1 MYNLNSI
8 LSVSALNT
16 YISFKLKNDP
26 KLKGIAVKGEI
37 SDISIN
43 RSSGHIFFTLTDGSS
58 NIRAVMF
65 SQNASRLGFYPETG
79 QVVIAFGGVDV
90 YERNGVYQL
99 NCTQL
104 VPDGKG
110 TEYVALAQLKEQLSK
125 EGIFSKPKKPLPK
138 YPTKIAVVTS
148 PSGAAI
154 HDVKSTISRRYP
166 LADVILFPATVQGSE
181 APTSIANALSLAD
194 NSDSD
199 AIILTRGGGS
209 DDDLSCFNTRLV
221 VMAVYDCKTPVVSA
235 VGHEIDL
242 TLCDLVADVRAATP
256 TAAAELCTPDISSI
270 SSEIS
275 RLKIEIAR
283 LTDRKLFAFSN
294 SVSGYKSLI
303 EALSPENKLSRAE
316 YQLNSMRDAIK
327 NSISHRLILYESQ
340 ISGLISTLSAA
351 DPMNILGKGYAL
363 VYKGQ
368 DLVTKSSG
376 LSGRIRIVMKDG
388 QAEAVISEDN
398 GEQI

>member
-1 MYNLNSI
+1 MNSI

-43 RSSGHIFFTLTDGSS
+43 HTSGHIFFTLTDGSS

-65 SQNASRLGFYPETG
+65 SQNASRLSFYPETG

-110 TEYVALAQLKEQLSK
+110 TEYIALAQLKEQLAK
-125 EGIFSKPKKPLPK
+125 EGVFSKPKKSLPQ
-138 YPTKIAVVTS
+138 YPSKVAVVTS

-154 HDVKSTISRRYP
+154 HDVMSTVARRYP
-166 LADVILFPATVQGSE
+166 LAEVKLFPTTVQGLE
-181 APTSIANALSLAD
+181 APASISNALSLAD
-194 NSDSD
+194 KSESDV
-199 AIILTRGGGS
+199 IILTRGGGS
-209 DDDLSCFNTRLV
+209 DDDLSCFNTKAV
-221 VMAVYDCKTPVVSA
+221 VMAVYACKTPVVSA
-235 VGHEIDL
+235 IGHEVDL
-242 TLCDLVADVRAATP
+242 TLSDLVADVRAATP
-256 TAAAELCTPDISSI
+256 TAAAELCTPDMSAI

-275 RLKIEIAR
+275 RLKQEITR
-283 LTDRKLFAFSN
+283 LTDRKLYALSN
-294 SVSGYKSLI
+294 AVSSYKSI
-303 EALSPENKLSRAE
+303 IGALSPENKLMRTE
-316 YQLNSMRDAIK
+316 YQLGTMQESMK
-327 NSISHRLILYESQ
+327 TSISHRLRLYEAQ
-340 ISGLISTLSAA
+340 ISGCINTLSAA

-363 VYKGQ
+363 IYK
-368 DLVTKSSG
+368 DSHLVTESSG
-376 LSGRIRIVMKDG
+376 LSGKIQIVMKDG
-388 QAEAVISEDN
+388 QAEAKVLQEN
-398 GEQI
+398 EEQI

>member
-1 MYNLNSI
+1 MNSI

-43 RSSGHIFFTLTDGSS
+43 HTSGHIFFTLTDGSS

-65 SQNASRLGFYPETG
+65 SQNASRLSFYPETG

-110 TEYVALAQLKEQLSK
+110 TEYIALAQLKEQLAK
-125 EGIFSKPKKPLPK
+125 EGVFSKPKKSLPQ
-138 YPTKIAVVTS
+138 YPSKVAVVTS

-154 HDVKSTISRRYP
+154 HDVMSTVARRYP
-166 LADVILFPATVQGSE
+166 LAEVKLFPATVQGLE
-181 APTSIANALSLAD
+181 APASISNALSLAD
-194 NSDSD
+194 KSESDV
-199 AIILTRGGGS
+199 IILTRGGGS
-209 DDDLSCFNTRLV
+209 DDDLSCFNTKAV
-221 VMAVYDCKTPVVSA
+221 VMAVYACKTPVVSA
-235 VGHEIDL
+235 IGHEVDL
-242 TLCDLVADVRAATP
+242 TLSDLVADVRAATP
-256 TAAAELCTPDISSI
+256 TAAAELCTPDMSAI

-275 RLKIEIAR
+275 RLKQEITR
-283 LTDRKLFAFSN
+283 LTDRKLYALSN
-294 SVSGYKSLI
+294 AVSSYKSI
-303 EALSPENKLSRAE
+303 IGALSPENKLMRTE
-316 YQLNSMRDAIK
+316 YQLGTMQESMK
-327 NSISHRLILYESQ
+327 TSISHRLRLYEAQ
-340 ISGLISTLSAA
+340 ISGCINTLSAA

-363 VYKGQ
+363 IYK
-368 DLVTKSSG
+368 DSHLVTESSG
-376 LSGRIRIVMKDG
+376 LSGKIQIVMKDG
-388 QAEAVISEDN
+388 QAEAKVLQEN
-398 GEQI
+398 EEQI